1 MFGATFKRVPRG
13 RKDDYA
19 KQNWAERSQGSGAK
33 VSRYFFVWSHIL
45 NKEKSVRLLDK
56 QRMGRA
62 ITRIAHEILERNG
75 GAKSLVMVGILTR
88 GADLAAR
95 LAKEIDKVEGVKIP
109 VGLMD
114 INLYRDDVNYN
125 PDQPVIHKTEIMFN
139 IDDKNLI
146 LVDDVLYTGRTV
158 RAALSQMIEFGRP
171 KTIQLA
177 VLVDR
182 GHRQLPIRP
191 DYVGK
196 NIPTTFEDNV
206 QVLFEDRDG
215 SDEVMLFPASESK
228 GS

>member
-1 MFGATFKRVPRG
+1 MNDK
-13 RKDDYA
+13 
-19 KQNWAERSQGSGAK
+19 
-33 VSRYFFVWSHIL
+33 
-45 NKEKSVRLLDK
+45 KSVVLLD
-56 QRMGRA
+56 QYRMGRA

-75 GAKSLVMVGILTR
+75 GAKSLVIVGILTR

-95 LAKEIDKVEGVKIP
+95 LAEEIEKVEGIKVP

-125 PDQPVIHKTEIMFN
+125 PDQPVIRETEIMFN

-158 RAALSQMIEFGRP
+158 RAALSQMIDFGRP

-196 NIPTTFEDNV
+196 NIPTAFDDNV
-206 QVLFEDRDG
+206 QVHFKEQDG
-215 SDEVMLFPASESK
+215 EDEVVLHPVVNSKSE
-228 GS
+228 